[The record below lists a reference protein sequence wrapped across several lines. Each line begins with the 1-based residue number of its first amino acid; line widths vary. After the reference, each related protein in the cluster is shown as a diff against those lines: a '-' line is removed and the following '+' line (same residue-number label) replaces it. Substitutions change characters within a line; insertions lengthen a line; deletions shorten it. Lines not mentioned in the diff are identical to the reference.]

1 MIVPSRAVQLCSI
14 DLTIGAIRPQLA
26 QCLLENSK
34 SLGFPVGTFAANASG
49 AEDFDVEQLLL
60 VQLLWVSEFSPARTG
75 EEFKCA
81 VPARK
86 STSTTNPT
94 TANDWTLLS
103 ER

>member
-1 MIVPSRAVQLCSI
+1 
-14 DLTIGAIRPQLA
+14 
-26 QCLLENSK
+26 LLENSR
-34 SLGFPVGTFAANASG
+34 SLGFPVGIFATWVSC

-75 EEFKCA
+75 DEFKCA

-94 TANDWTLLS
+94 TANDWTLPN